1 MEAKKN
7 QNFKYLKVEDLDKNE
22 RNIKYIAIHCAAT
35 KPSMTV
41 DRERIKKWHLK
52 RGFSDIGYHFYIRQD
67 GSMEY
72 GRPVYKSGAH
82 VANYNSVSIGVCYEG
97 GIDEDG
103 EAFDTRTPQQKRAL
117 VDLITEL
124 KLIYTE
130 AKVWGHRDF
139 PGVSKACPSFDAKS
153 EYENL

>member
-41 DRERIKKWHLK
+41 DIERIKKWHLK

-130 AKVWGHRDF
+130 AKIWGHRDF